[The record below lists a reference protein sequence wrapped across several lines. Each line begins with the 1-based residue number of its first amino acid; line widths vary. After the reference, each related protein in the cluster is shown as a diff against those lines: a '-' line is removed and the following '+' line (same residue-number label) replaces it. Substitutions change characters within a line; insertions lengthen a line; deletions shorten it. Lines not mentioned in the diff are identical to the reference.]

1 MLRSPFHE
9 RATSKLRH
17 IYVYNHLYTLPS
29 YNLPFSSPPRSA
41 FDYRANSSQPPS
53 TTTYYENVKKGKTK
67 KKEKRIGGEEMEG
80 KRGIKSRIG
89 ERSKNSQK
97 SRKSPRESHS
107 TSVKRRKFISESLCL
122 SVQTLLACPKPR
134 GETE

>member
-1 MLRSPFHE
+1 M
-9 RATSKLRH
+9 SKRK
-17 IYVYNHLYTLPS
+17 
-29 YNLPFSSPPRSA
+29 RK
-41 FDYRANSSQPPS
+41 RG
-53 TTTYYENVKKGKTK
+53 KKNEK
-67 KKEKRIGGEEMEG
+67 KIEG

-107 TSVKRRKFISESLCL
+107 TSVKRRKFISESLCP

-134 GETE
+134 AKRNKSATRRYKLSEGSLFHPLLPSPSSSPPEGGYKNSPGRKPHSRLARQ

>member
-9 RATSKLRH
+9 RATSKLPH
-17 IYVYNHLYTLPS
+17 IYVHNLYTLPS
-29 YNLPFSSPPRSA
+29 YNLPFSSLSKRVRLSRKQLA
-41 FDYRANSSQPPS
+41 TAINNDILRKRQ
-53 TTTYYENVKKGKTK
+53 KGKK
-67 KKEKRIGGEEMEG
+67 EKKEKRMGGEEMEG

-107 TSVKRRKFISESLCL
+107 TSVKRRKFISESLCP

-134 GETE
+134 GEAE